1 MNIFLIR
8 LKKVRFKLN
17 GALNRTE
24 IRILNESNR
33 SSVLKRSSKIRPCK
47 LNRAVQL
54 ESGFRH
60 RLLIMVRFESDYINQ
75 TKMFKIDH

>member
-33 SSVLKRSSKIRPCK
+33 SSVLKRSSVDTFIMAVNKYFFIFK
-47 LNRAVQL
+47 LIFILQL
-54 ESGFRH
+54 IKFE
-60 RLLIMVRFESDYINQ
+60 LLEIN
-75 TKMFKIDH
+75 KAIG